1 MRCKPSLPA
10 VAHPR
15 AAHADRTD
23 AGHDLALWQMAVA
36 HQPLAAIIGRLV
48 VGVPTEQG
56 RDLGLDSF
64 CTEIWHAFIRKTRRL
79 SSAKPNATQPHERCD
94 PDLPDLP
101 KVL

>member
-36 HQPLAAIIGRLV
+36 YQPLAAIIGRLAYLLSKV
-48 VGVPTEQG
+48 ATLASTASALKYG
-56 RDLGLDSF
+56 
-64 CTEIWHAFIRKTRRL
+64 TR
-79 SSAKPNATQPHERCD
+79 S
-94 PDLPDLP
+94 
-101 KVL
+101 